1 MIDSSWLCFSV
12 FCLKTHILLLRFS
25 DITVYTQ
32 CKILPSSSTVL
43 AFQSIGDD
51 DSALTLTV
59 TADRDSIG
67 HAANACLM

>member
-1 MIDSSWLCFSV
+1 MF
-12 FCLKTHILLLRFS
+12 FCVLLKNTHFTFS